1 MDDLKIPSQTDL
13 MNDKECNKKK
23 TVMVGTSGGVDSSV
37 AAALLLEQGYDVT
50 AVTLKL
56 WDGHEEELDSLPGNS
71 CCSLDDIEDARKVS
85 FKLGIPHYVLNFK
98 DVFKE
103 SVINYFVRTYKEGRT
118 PNPCIACNK
127 YIKMSGMLDK
137 ALSMGFDYIAT
148 GHYAGIN
155 FNTESGRY
163 ELHRGYSVEK
173 DQSYALYNFTQ
184 KQLAHTLLPLG
195 NMEKSGTRDIARKYS
210 LEIAEKP
217 DSQEICFVENDDY
230 ISFIEKYTN
239 EKLKPGLFKDKNGN
253 ILGEHKGIAGYT
265 IGQRKGIGINLNERM
280 YVTKKDFENNVV
292 ILGKKEDLYTD
303 TLFAEDLNF
312 IKVPAPEY
320 GMRVEAKIRYNSSPE
335 PAVIYPESQDCVK
348 VVFDKPVR
356 AVTPGQAV
364 VFYDGIN
371 VVGGGTII

>member
-1 MDDLKIPSQTDL
+1 